1 MGALEK
7 HMHVSLPS
15 WEQNRGKLGKA
26 FGAFL
31 SEDKL
36 RDKLRQGQAIVINCI
51 KGVAAG
57 KDLWSSFRSELVND
71 GSTLGVEFVDKLEA
85 CVSK

>member
-7 HMHVSLPS
+7 HAHVSLPS

-26 FGAFL
+26 FLG
-31 SEDKL
+31 EDKL
-36 RDKLRQGQAIVINCI
+36 SDKLRQGRAITIDCV
-51 KGVAAG
+51 KAVAAG